1 MEHKVLG
8 ARVLEKAIQLLFSFE
23 TNIPEQSLF
32 ELSRK
37 LRFPPSTTHRLLKVM
52 MSHRLIQQDQMTK
65 LYRLGPGIAYLA
77 SVAKEGLS
85 IRKIALPIM
94 EHLQVKGREKLF
106 NLVKEAA
113 KAISQKMALQ

>member
-8 ARVLEKAIQLLFSFE
+8 ARALGKAIQLLFSFE

-52 MSHRLIQQDQMTK
+52 ISHRLIQQDQMTK
-65 LYRLGPGIAYLA
+65 LYRLAARGESPHESKCDSTSLA
-77 SVAKEGLS
+77 
-85 IRKIALPIM
+85 
-94 EHLQVKGREKLF
+94 GR
-106 NLVKEAA
+106 
-113 KAISQKMALQ
+113 M